1 MPGSSRSRARN
12 LDNAPDLA
20 AVSLRRSVP
29 AARTSQPVK
38 RRHPSPSNGGGGGGG
53 GGGSGNGEHTQQRQR
68 HRTAR
73 KSKPVCWA
81 SLRLL
86 SAPVQ
91 RAVTPLSHGS
101 ASGVSESSS
110 EPSTP
115 GTHLLDGESDSE
127 SGRSTPTSSQEKS
140 LISLFATST
149 LIGRSSKC
157 DVCVNDARVSSRHCI
172 IERDSSTR
180 RPYLTNLSRN
190 GITISSQGRSTKL
203 RSKGQAVPLE
213 DKDTLMLVWEKP
225 TLTYEFRFTKPRTL
239 ESESVLFAVRSNQH
253 VSFTFNS
260 ILFLCGR
267 YVVGKQLGS
276 GAFGTVRL
284 AQGKH
289 SCQVYALK
297 TIEITKLELRTGYA
311 YLDIALLRLLRTHL
325 LSTRPRSRTIRARL
339 EQEVAIMH
347 KLHHPHIIR
356 VYDVFRTQDRM
367 SMVLEYAKYGD
378 LEEKLGQYKKGFPT
392 KMVRPFCPRVV
403 CKVWQ
408 SLTHKGVG
416 CFLWQAYKIFQ
427 QIGSGLV
434 YLHSLKPSPIAHRD
448 LKPAN
453 CLVTAYTPAAN
464 GDRSKGEEMTVKLC
478 DFGTSK
484 AEGKS
489 MMKTLVGTPFYT
501 APEIMNNSGHSIAVD
516 MWSVGVMLFEFLFR
530 DYPFRVSD
538 ALCFEWCL
546 LRLHLRRAPH
556 ACCRRVMCMSCLKS
570 SQKVPFHSP
579 KAATTFPTVVRVCA
593 AIL

>member
-1 MPGSSRSRARN
+1 MEWVTHLTRSLKNIDCQRKSAVIISLGCSCAYALSPFTRHADWLSGLGRPSPSDDMPGSSRSRARN

-38 RRHPSPSNGGGGGGG
+38 RRHPSPSNGGGGG

-253 VSFTFNS
+253 VSFTFN
-260 ILFLCGR
+260 F
-267 YVVGKQLGS
+267 
-276 GAFGTVRL
+276 
-284 AQGKH
+284 
-289 SCQVYALK
+289 
-297 TIEITKLELRTGYA
+297 
-311 YLDIALLRLLRTHL
+311 
-325 LSTRPRSRTIRARL
+325 
-339 EQEVAIMH
+339 
-347 KLHHPHIIR
+347 
-356 VYDVFRTQDRM
+356 
-367 SMVLEYAKYGD
+367 D
-378 LEEKLGQYKKGFPT
+378 LVP
-392 KMVRPFCPRVV
+392 
-403 CKVWQ
+403 
-408 SLTHKGVG
+408 
-416 CFLWQAYKIFQ
+416 LWQVCCWETAWEWCIRD
-427 QIGSGLV
+427 GSTCARKTQL
-434 YLHSLKPSPIAHRD
+434 PSVCSENHRNH
-448 LKPAN
+448 K
-453 CLVTAYTPAAN
+453 
-464 GDRSKGEEMTVKLC
+464 
-478 DFGTSK
+478 
-484 AEGKS
+484 
-489 MMKTLVGTPFYT
+489 VGT
-501 APEIMNNSGHSIAVD
+501 AN
-516 MWSVGVMLFEFLFR
+516 
-530 DYPFRVSD
+530 RVCISRH
-538 ALCFEWCL
+538 C
-546 LRLHLRRAPH
+546 
-556 ACCRRVMCMSCLKS
+556 V
-570 SQKVPFHSP
+570 
-579 KAATTFPTVVRVCA
+579 AATTSHSPAVHSAQVPNHSRTTRAGSCHHAQITPPTYHPGV
-593 AIL
+593 